1 MKNKVPN
8 NIKNLQK
15 LYNPDFDL
23 SDLSLINELRHDISK
38 SKRNLCICGTI
49 IGLVGTGVSFTLCR
63 DNVLNGKDVLAAA
76 CGVAT
81 TVSTIGIIVNQS
93 IINNNGRTR

>member
-8 NIKNLQK
+8 SIKNLQN
-15 LYNPDFDL
+15 LYNPDF
-23 SDLSLINELRHDISK
+23 DLSLINELRHDNSK

-49 IGLVGTGVSFTLCR
+49 FGLLATGVTFTLCR

-81 TVSTIGIIVNQS
+81 TVSTIGIVVNQS